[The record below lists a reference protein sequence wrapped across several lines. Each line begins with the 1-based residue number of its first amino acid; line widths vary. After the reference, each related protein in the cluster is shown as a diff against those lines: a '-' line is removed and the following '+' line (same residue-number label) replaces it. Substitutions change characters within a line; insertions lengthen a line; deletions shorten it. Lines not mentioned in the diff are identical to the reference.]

1 MFSEN
6 NFHLVGIGG
15 IGMSGLARILRENG
29 KEVSGSD
36 CEDSPIVAKLR
47 AEGFEISIPQSVKNL
62 PKNSEVVI
70 HTLAADSENPEI
82 SAASERGLRI
92 LSYPEALGE
101 ITKNKKLIAIAGT
114 HGKTTTTG
122 LIISACLNAGED
134 ISCLVGA
141 NLQELGDKNAR
152 VGNSEWFVLEAC
164 EYRRAFLNLQP
175 QILAITNI
183 EAEHL
188 DFYKNLEDYESA
200 FVEFAEKLPTNGV
213 LVADSRE
220 PNLEKTIAAAPHFFD
235 AGNALPSFSLKIP
248 GEMNRRNARLAFVLA
263 ELLNLDSEKARAGI
277 ENFAGAERRMEFR
290 GEFRGAKIYD
300 DYAHHPTEIQ
310 ATLATAREEFP
321 DSRIVM
327 IYQQHQISRA
337 QKMLRQLGESFFDAD
352 VVVIPNIYEVRDEAN
367 SKNKI
372 SGKDLAAE
380 IRKNGKE
387 VFFTENFNK
396 TVIWLRENL
405 QKNDIAVI
413 AGAGDVW
420 KITEKLLEN

>member
-15 IGMSGLARILRENG
+15 IGMSGLARILRDNR

-36 CEDSPIVAKLR
+36 AEDSPITEKLR
-47 AEGFEISIPQSVKNL
+47 EEGFKISTPQNSKNL
-62 PKNSEVVI
+62 PANSEVVI
-70 HTLAADSENPEI
+70 HTLAANSANSEI
-82 SAASERGLRI
+82 IAAKKRGLKI
-92 LSYPEALGE
+92 LSYPAALGE

-122 LIISACLNAGED
+122 LIISACLNSGKD

-141 NLQELGDKNAR
+141 NLKELGNKNAR

-175 QILAITNI
+175 RILAVTNI

-188 DFYKNLEDYESA
+188 DFYKNLSDYESA
-200 FVEFAEKLPTNGV
+200 FVELAKKLPTNGI
-213 LVADSRE
+213 LIADSRE
-220 PNLEKTIAAAPHFFD
+220 PNLEKTIAIAPHFFD
-235 AGNALPSFSLKIP
+235 AKNVLPDFSLKIS

-263 ELLNLDSEKARAGI
+263 ELLNLDSKKAHAGI

-290 GEFRGAKIYD
+290 GEFHCAKIYD

-310 ATLATAREEFP
+310 ATLAATREEFP

-327 IYQQHQISRA
+327 IYQQHQVSRA
-337 QKMLRQLGESFFDAD
+337 REMLRELGESFFDAD
-352 VVVIPNIYEVRDEAN
+352 IVVIPNIYEVRDKMN
-367 SKNKI
+367 LKNKI
-372 SGKDLAAE
+372 SGNDLAAE

-387 VFFTENFNK
+387 VFFTENFEK
-396 TVIWLRENL
+396 TTIWLRENL
-405 QKNDIAVI
+405 RKNDIAII

-420 KITEKLLEN
+420 KITEKLLV